1 MAGVGFRAGP
11 SLGSAEILFRVPSEK
26 WERNSMLILTRR
38 AGEAIL
44 IDGGVR
50 IVVLGTD
57 GGGVRL
63 GIEAPPSLGIVREE
77 VLSRSSDG
85 NSEGRA
91 TRAAS
96 GCHGVPGIHDEAR
109 RREHALR
116 RRESGE
122 EETGP
127 PGE

>member
-1 MAGVGFRAGP
+1 
-11 SLGSAEILFRVPSEK
+11 
-26 WERNSMLILTRR
+26 MLILTRR

-63 GIEAPPSLGIVREE
+63 GIEAPQSVGIVREE

-85 NSEGRA
+85 DAEGRA
-91 TRAAS
+91 TRATSA
-96 GCHGVPGIHDEAR
+96 CRGIPSTPDEAR
-109 RREHALR
+109 RREDPRR

-122 EETGP
+122 EDTGP